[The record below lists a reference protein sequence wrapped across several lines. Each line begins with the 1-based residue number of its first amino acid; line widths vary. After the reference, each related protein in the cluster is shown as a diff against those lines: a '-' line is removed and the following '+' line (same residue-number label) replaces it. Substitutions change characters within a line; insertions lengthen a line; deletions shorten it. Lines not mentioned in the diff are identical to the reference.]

1 MGTLG
6 VIGCQTTTNHV
17 HEMER
22 VLGIEAARRAIMEEI
37 KNVMGA
43 HGMSIDARH
52 TMLLADCMTYKV
64 RDAPPCGHVRAGGG
78 GYDLGEGGGY
88 GLGEGGGMALGGG

>member
-6 VIGCQTTTNHV
+6 VVGSHTTTNHV

-22 VLGIEAARRAIMEEI
+22 VLGIEAARQSIMDEI
-37 KNVMGA
+37 KATMGA
-43 HGMSIDARH
+43 HGMSIDERH

-64 RDAPPCGHVRAGGG
+64 GVVLTLLHRFQAM
-78 GYDLGEGGGY
+78 LGDV
-88 GLGEGGGMALGGG
+88 GELQRVKVPLCQP

>member
-6 VIGCQTTTNHV
+6 VVGCETTTNHV

-22 VLGIEAARRAIMEEI
+22 VLGIEAARHSIMDEI
-37 KNVMGA
+37 KTTMGA
-43 HGMSIDARH
+43 HGMSIDERH

-64 RDAPPCGHVRAGGG
+64 GHAVARCGLRCKAWLGMQSKGTPPR
-78 GYDLGEGGGY
+78 
-88 GLGEGGGMALGGG
+88 